1 MISVVKFQFSN
12 LKLACESVWTV
23 VSACDVTCFSEGATV
38 PNLTEGKL
46 RESDDVLKRMKKLW
60 PQYEIDG
67 KRNIWIVKPG
77 DKSKGIGQF
86 KRLCDVTQ
94 KMRLV

>member
-1 MISVVKFQFSN
+1 MCVV
-12 LKLACESVWTV
+12 V
-23 VSACDVTCFSEGATV
+23 VLACDVTCFSEGATV

-46 RESDDVLKRMKKLW
+46 RESDDVLKRIKKLW

-77 DKSKGIGQF
+77 DKSKGIGQ
-86 KRLCDVTQ
+86 
-94 KMRLV
+94 